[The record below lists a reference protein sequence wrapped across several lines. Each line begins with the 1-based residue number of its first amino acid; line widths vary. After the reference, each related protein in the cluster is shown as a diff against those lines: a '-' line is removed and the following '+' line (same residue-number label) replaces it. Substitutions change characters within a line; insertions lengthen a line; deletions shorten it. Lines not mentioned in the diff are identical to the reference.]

1 MVLNPACLELKEFG
15 FDGFPW
21 QSGGMAAMLE
31 YKIRQSGDVT
41 MFDLSGRISVGE
53 ALAFGPGSGVILADV
68 IGDLAKKG
76 QRKILLNLKGV
87 KYIDSSGIG
96 ELVRNYTSLRRQGG
110 DLKLLS
116 PAPTVLEALRITH
129 LDRILDIMEDEQL
142 AVQSFS
148 KPIPAAG

>member
-1 MVLNPACLELKEFG
+1 
-15 FDGFPW
+15 
-21 QSGGMAAMLE
+21 MLE

-41 MFDLSGRISVGE
+41 MLDLSGRISVGE
-53 ALAFGPGSGVILADV
+53 ALAFGPGSGVVLSDV
-68 IGDLAKKG
+68 IAELAKKG

-110 DLKLLS
+110 ELKLLS
-116 PAPTVLEALRITH
+116 PTPTVLEALRITH
-129 LDRILDIMEDEQL
+129 LDKILDIKEDEQL

-148 KPIPAAG
+148 KPISAGG